1 MTSFHF
7 TYATAV
13 KSGPFKSESVSEGES
28 ESVSVESTLTLA
40 EVLAVILYRI
50 HKLLKDNERD
60 FKVVGEEAD
69 GCDEDGVMF
78 WVECKGGW
86 SGREWELNSAKHRH
100 FEKRRQNMFLDGI
113 KIGGKV
119 YYLDPVMYRQNWYD
133 PSSIEVKLISEEQH
147 ATYIASGENLSNVH
161 DKITA
166 MCEEREKD
174 KRYHR
179 DYQIES
185 KVRHMLTHVKVSG
198 IADFKEALLVA
209 ETREY
214 GTTQERCHEY
224 NMIMETLPLLDA
236 ADRSVLGLA
245 D

>member
-1 MTSFHF
+1 MTSLHF

-13 KSGPFKSESVSEGES
+13 KSGSFKSVSESGS
-28 ESVSVESTLTLA
+28 ESKSVECTLTLA
-40 EVLAVILYRI
+40 EVFAVILYRI
-50 HKLLKDNERD
+50 QKLLKKNERY
-60 FKVVGEEAD
+60 FKVIWKEENEHDSD
-69 GCDEDGVMF
+69 GQSY
-78 WVECKGGW
+78 WAECEGGW
-86 SGREWELNSAKHRH
+86 GGLFPDLREAKNRWMI
-100 FEKRRQNMFLDGI
+100 ERKQKMFLDGI

-166 MCEEREKD
+166 MCKEREEE

-214 GTTQERCHEY
+214 GFPQERCHEY